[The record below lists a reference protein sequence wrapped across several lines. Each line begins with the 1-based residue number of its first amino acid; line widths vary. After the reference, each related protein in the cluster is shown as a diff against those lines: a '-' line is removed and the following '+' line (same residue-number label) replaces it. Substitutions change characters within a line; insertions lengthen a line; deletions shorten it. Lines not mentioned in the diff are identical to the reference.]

1 MNETYLY
8 PYSAEE
14 ARRRNELAL
23 WRSSHQSNI
32 ACKQAIEA
40 CIRQKFDGM
49 HLPEDSA
56 REVLRAFGFKRVNW
70 VLANTIR
77 EKSWDGR
84 FSRENKDWS
93 RRIPIPDDPGHNLEF
108 VVGSHPAVLNGFVD
122 QVRQAYEA
130 LNLFGPQHCQSNS
143 CSELDYDGKVLVLS
157 PDTLKESC
165 WSQENQLWYAHDG
178 FGCRPHAIGRAV
190 RCTCLGDG
198 ETTRWNRVDFV
209 GVLKEEFLP
218 EWARVR
224 LEQLAGTERQE
235 NIVNHGEEM
244 RML

>member
-1 MNETYLY
+1 M
-8 PYSAEE
+8 
-14 ARRRNELAL
+14 
-23 WRSSHQSNI
+23 
-32 ACKQAIEA
+32 
-40 CIRQKFDGM
+40 
-49 HLPEDSA
+49 
-56 REVLRAFGFKRVNW
+56 NW

-84 FSRENKDWS
+84 FSWENKDWS

-130 LNLFGPQHCQSNS
+130 LNLFGPQHCRPNS
-143 CSELDYDGKVLVLS
+143 RSELDYDGKVLVLS
-157 PDTLKESC
+157 PDTLKEAC

-178 FGCRPHAIGRAV
+178 FGCRPHAIGRSV

-218 EWARVR
+218 KWARER

-235 NIVNHGEEM
+235 NTVSHGEEM

>member
-1 MNETYLY
+1 MSTTHLYRGSFANARASNE
-8 PYSAEE
+8 A
-14 ARRRNELAL
+14 AL
-23 WRSSHQSNI
+23 WRASHQANV
-32 ACKQAIEA
+32 ACKKAIEA
-40 CIRQKFDGM
+40 CIRQQFDGM

-56 REVLRAFGFKRVNW
+56 REVLRTFGFKRVNW

-130 LNLFGPQHCQSNS
+130 LNLFGPQHCQPNS
-143 CSELDYDGKVLVLS
+143 RSELDYDGKVLVLS
-157 PDTLKESC
+157 PDTLKEVC

-178 FGCRPHAIGRAV
+178 FGCRPHAIGRSV

-218 EWARVR
+218 EWARER
-224 LEQLAGTERQE
+224 LEQLAGTKRQE
-235 NIVNHGEEM
+235 NTVSHSEEM